1 MPHAD
6 YLIIG
11 ASHAALSALHTL
23 RMHDAEGS
31 VTMVTRDA
39 TLPYSPTVLP
49 YVVSGRSHPERVFLR
64 DDAYFRTQNV
74 DFLRGAQV
82 AEVAA
87 ERNAVR
93 LADGRE
99 ITYGKLLVASGAR
112 PVVPPI
118 SGLDRVPFHVLRTL
132 DDALGLHAAV
142 ARAQRAIVLGAGLIG
157 MHAAENLAK
166 AGASV
171 TIVEKEPHVLPG
183 YFDADAAA
191 IIERAFADHGAR
203 VAAGVQALRVEA
215 EGSGCKV
222 TLDTGECLAGD
233 LLVVGVGVAPV
244 TDFLAGSG
252 VVTDRGVLV
261 DDTMRSNVANI
272 WAAGDVAQAR
282 GFYDGTKVLN
292 GILPDAIEQGR
303 VAGMA
308 MAGDPGTKPYPGGVP
323 LNTYT
328 FFGRHAV
335 SVGTHGDGIAGAEIV
350 KSVDVAN
357 GAYRKIVLADNRL
370 VGIFGIDAAFDPG
383 VMWELILRRTDLGR
397 VRERFLAAPQEAARA
412 VMSRTWR

>member
-1 MPHAD
+1 MRHAD

-11 ASHAALSALHTL
+11 SSHAALSALHTL
-23 RMHDAEGS
+23 RMHDTEGA

-49 YVVSGRSHPERVFLR
+49 YVVSGRSQPERVFLK
-64 DDAYFRTQNV
+64 DDDYFRAQKV
-74 DFLRGAQV
+74 DYLRGMEVAQV
-82 AEVAA
+82 AAD
-87 ERNAVR
+87 RNVVR
-93 LADGRE
+93 LASGDE
-99 ITYGKLLVASGAR
+99 IGYGALLVASGAK

-118 SGLDRVPFHVLRTL
+118 PGLDRVRYHVLRTL
-132 DDALGLHAAV
+132 DDAVALHDALSGARRAV
-142 ARAQRAIVLGAGLIG
+142 VLGAGLVG
-157 MHAAENLAK
+157 MHAAENLAH
-166 AGASV
+166 AGADV
-171 TIVEKEPHVLPG
+171 AIVEREPHVLPG
-183 YFDADAAA
+183 YFDAQAAA
-191 IIERAFADHGAR
+191 MICRAFAANGVRLHVGTEALL
-203 VAAGVQALRVEA
+203 VAPG
-215 EGSGCKV
+215 
-222 TLDTGECLAGD
+222 DTGCSVLLDSGESLPCD

-244 TDFLAGSG
+244 TGFLQGSG
-252 VVTDRGVLV
+252 VAVDRGVLV
-261 DDTMRSNVANI
+261 DDTMRSSVPNI

-335 SVGTHGDGIAGAEIV
+335 SVGTHGDGVAGAEIV

-357 GAYRKIVLADNRL
+357 GAYRKVVLADNRL

-383 VMWELILRRTDLGR
+383 VMWELILRRIDIGP
-397 VRERFLAAPQEAARA
+397 VRERFLAAPQDTAR
-412 VMSRTWR
+412 VLMSRTWR

>member
-1 MPHAD
+1 
-6 YLIIG
+6 
-11 ASHAALSALHTL
+11 
-23 RMHDAEGS
+23 
-31 VTMVTRDA
+31 
-39 TLPYSPTVLP
+39 
-49 YVVSGRSHPERVFLR
+49 
-64 DDAYFRTQNV
+64 
-74 DFLRGAQV
+74 
-82 AEVAA
+82 
-87 ERNAVR
+87 
-93 LADGRE
+93 
-99 ITYGKLLVASGAR
+99 
-112 PVVPPI
+112 
-118 SGLDRVPFHVLRTL
+118 VLRTL
-132 DDALGLHAAV
+132 DDAVALRDALSGARRAV
-142 ARAQRAIVLGAGLIG
+142 VLGAGLVG
-157 MHAAENLAK
+157 MHAAENLAH
-166 AGASV
+166 AGADV
-171 TIVEKEPHVLPG
+171 AIVEREPHVLPG
-183 YFDADAAA
+183 YFDAQAAA
-191 IIERAFADHGAR
+191 MICRAFAANGVRLHVGTEALL
-203 VAAGVQALRVEA
+203 VAPG
-215 EGSGCKV
+215 
-222 TLDTGECLAGD
+222 DTGCSVLLDSGESLPCD
-233 LLVVGVGVAPV
+233 LLVVGVGVAPA
-244 TDFLAGSG
+244 TGFLQGSG
-252 VVTDRGVLV
+252 VAVDRGVLV
-261 DDTMRSNVANI
+261 DDTMRSSVPNI

-412 VMSRTWR
+412 LMSRTWR